1 VLQKWMRAVNGGS
14 LADYDVRLKETLSG
28 SASSSYWARVDKTT
42 NNAFSGYVEISM
54 TFSATAGVS
63 NWMNFYWYVYI
74 STPSRT
80 LASSSGSTSV
90 WNRRLT
96 WNGTLNNEKVTFTVY
111 GVALSLNARRCLAE
125 RHGRQ
130 ARAKPDHS
138 DNEQQLPVRGRLRPA
153 LARPTFY
160 LFSFSPSSSGGTL
173 SVERALHIFIHPPE
187 SASPS
192 PLTNSARCVFI
203 PNPQRL
209 VATDPTAAAPRP
221 TLSRVIAL
229 AAAGALLLA
238 FAAWALSLAFAA
250 PPPSEDPLSQL
261 LTYFRAHIVKRRP

>member
-1 VLQKWMRAVNGGS
+1 VPASGYVLQKWMRAVNGGS

-111 GVALSLNARRCLAE
+111 GVALSLNARVAVSLS
-125 RHGRQ
+125 GTVV
-130 ARAKPDHS
+130 KPAQ
-138 DNEQQLPVRGRLRPA
+138 NPITVIM
-153 LARPTFY
+153 
-160 LFSFSPSSSGGTL
+160 SSSYQFEAVFG
-173 SVERALHIFIHPPE
+173 PP
-187 SASPS
+187 
-192 PLTNSARCVFI
+192 
-203 PNPQRL
+203 
-209 VATDPTAAAPRP
+209 
-221 TLSRVIAL
+221 
-229 AAAGALLLA
+229 
-238 FAAWALSLAFAA
+238 
-250 PPPSEDPLSQL
+250 
-261 LTYFRAHIVKRRP
+261 